1 MNEPINKYFILE
13 HLENTLSQL
22 SYYYV
27 PSKSNKIIVKKF
39 FHSLPFFFFN
49 VEIQNKLY
57 KIIQNYQIT
66 SYIDSNQS
74 MKQLCYNI
82 YKDFSI
88 QLRLKSK
95 TKYDFFNDLML
106 NLHNEE
112 TKIKKI
118 KQKNIHSY
126 LFFLFIIGIIIGYYF
141 IQKKINE

>member
-1 MNEPINKYFILE
+1 
-13 HLENTLSQL
+13 
-22 SYYYV
+22 
-27 PSKSNKIIVKKF
+27 
-39 FHSLPFFFFN
+39 
-49 VEIQNKLY
+49 
-57 KIIQNYQIT
+57 
-66 SYIDSNQS
+66 

-88 QLRLKSK
+88 QLRLKPK
-95 TKYDFFNDLML
+95 TKYDFFNDLIL

-141 IQKKINE
+141 IQNKINE

>member
-1 MNEPINKYFILE
+1 MNSQINKYFILE
-13 HLENTLSQL
+13 NLENTLAQL
-22 SYYYV
+22 SYYYI
-27 PSKSNKIIVKKF
+27 PSKSNKIIIKKF
-39 FHSLPFFFFN
+39 FHSVPFFFFN
-49 VEIQNKLY
+49 VETQNKLY

-66 SYIDSNQS
+66 SYIDSNES

-88 QLRLKSK
+88 KLNIKPK
-95 TKYDFFNDLML
+95 TKYDFFNDLIL

-112 TKIKKI
+112 NKIKKI

-141 IQKKINE
+141 IQNKINE

>member
-1 MNEPINKYFILE
+1 MNSQINKYFILE
-13 HLENTLSQL
+13 NLENTLAQL
-22 SYYYV
+22 SYYYI

-39 FHSLPFFFFN
+39 FHSVPFFFFN
-49 VEIQNKLY
+49 VETQNKLY

-66 SYIDSNQS
+66 SYIDSNES

-88 QLRLKSK
+88 KLNIKPKS
-95 TKYDFFNDLML
+95 KYDFFNDLIL

-112 TKIKKI
+112 NKIKKI

-141 IQKKINE
+141 IQNKINE

>member
-1 MNEPINKYFILE
+1 MNSQINKYFILE

-22 SYYYV
+22 SYYYI

-39 FHSLPFFFFN
+39 FHSVPFFFFN
-49 VEIQNKLY
+49 VETQNKLY

-66 SYIDSNQS
+66 SYIDNTES

-88 QLRLKSK
+88 KLNIKPK
-95 TKYDFFNDLML
+95 TKYDFFNDLIL

-112 TKIKKI
+112 NKIKKI

-141 IQKKINE
+141 IQNKINE